1 MEYLIPGYMYKAL
14 SILNN
19 IGDGANHFTLHKM
32 EAMTARAITSLP
44 NNTQTL
50 QGLKGPTEW

>member
-1 MEYLIPGYMYKAL
+1 MYKAL